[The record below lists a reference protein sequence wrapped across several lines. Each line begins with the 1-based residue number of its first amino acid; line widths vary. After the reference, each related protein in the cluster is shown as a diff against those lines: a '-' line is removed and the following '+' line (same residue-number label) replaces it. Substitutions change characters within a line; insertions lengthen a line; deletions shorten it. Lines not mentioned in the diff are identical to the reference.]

1 MAFVA
6 GPALGA
12 TFHGLRAATA
22 LGRPADGRTPVAS
35 HAASRVRMGV
45 LDGLDTSTQQPYT
58 FSRYILGPFSANEV
72 TDLSGEEE
80 RENALRAAYRQVFG
94 NAYIMEEERAELAIA
109 ESQFKLGAL
118 TVKELIR
125 AMAKSSTYRAR
136 FFEGASQYRFIE
148 LNYKHLMG
156 RAPDSQAEI
165 STHVQ
170 LYSAAGYDAE
180 IDSYLDSA
188 EYETVFGEN
197 TIPFLRFRGAY
208 TPCDSFNKQCAL
220 QGGWANSD
228 KAMGGAALSGW
239 NGSDGHQESTLIESY
254 AAGKPVNYE
263 AVAENT
269 PLKSTAP
276 NWYAVPDPALAPMPA
291 FVSVK
296 QVAALRSQ
304 VAALQATYE
313 QALLA
318 KLKAKDP
325 LAGFRSMVSDMPVN
339 DRGVAFSG
347 GDALLANPYA
357 LQMGDDSPLAFG
369 GSDAGSYK
377 RYAAAMEADS
387 VSRLEKSLEEAKREL
402 LVLEAALSSSTVTGS
417 VSKVT
422 FAGDS
427 ATPGAAVLATSSD
440 TSGRPVIKIASRPPK
455 PVQQKSGG
463 VLDNLPKVGLPS
475 LPSQLP
481 SLPALPKLPNPFA
494 KK

>member
-12 TFHGLRAATA
+12 TFHGLRASTPVTRTA
-22 LGRPADGRTPVAS
+22 EGRTAVVS

-45 LDGLDTSTQQPYT
+45 LDGLDTATQQPYT
-58 FSRYILGPFSANEV
+58 FSRYILGPFQGIEV

-94 NAYIMEEERAELAIA
+94 NAYIMEEERAELAIT

-148 LNYKHLMG
+148 LNFKHLMG
-156 RAPDSQAEI
+156 RSPDSQAEI
-165 STHVQ
+165 SEHVQ
-170 LYSAAGYDAE
+170 LYSAAGYEAE

-188 EYETVFGEN
+188 EYTTVFGDN
-197 TIPFLRFRGAY
+197 TVPFLRFRGAY

-239 NGSDGHQESTLIESY
+239 NGSDGHQESTLIASY

-291 FVSVK
+291 FVSQK

-304 VAALQATYE
+304 VAGLQATYE

-325 LAGFRSMVSDMPVN
+325 LVGFRNMVSDMPVN
-339 DRGVAFSG
+339 DRGPTYSG
-347 GDALLANPYA
+347 GDLLLANPYA
-357 LQMGDDSPLAFG
+357 RQLGDDSPLAMG
-369 GSDAGSYK
+369 GADAGTYK
-377 RYAAAMEADS
+377 RYSAAMEADS

-402 LVLEAALSSSTVTGS
+402 LVLEKALAASSPTGS
-417 VSKVT
+417 TDKVM
-422 FAGDS
+422 FAGDTQTSGASVLS
-427 ATPGAAVLATSSD
+427 ATAG
-440 TSGRPVIKIASRPPK
+440 GERPVIKIASRPPK
-455 PVQQKSGG
+455 PLAPATKGP
-463 VLDNLPKVGLPS
+463 LADLPKLGSLPKLPS
-475 LPSQLP
+475 LPSMP
-481 SLPALPKLPNPFA
+481 SMPSLPNPFA

>member
-6 GPALGA
+6 GPAVGA
-12 TFHGLRAATA
+12 TFHGLRAAAA
-22 LGRPADGRTPVAS
+22 LGRATDGRSPVAS

-45 LDGLDTSTQQPYT
+45 LDGLDTATQQPYT
-58 FSRYILGPFSANEV
+58 FSRYILGPFRANEV
-72 TDLSGEEE
+72 VDLSGEEE
-80 RENALRAAYRQVFG
+80 RENALRATYRQVFG

-125 AMAKSSTYRAR
+125 AMAKSNTYRAR

-148 LNYKHLMG
+148 LNFKHLMG
-156 RAPDSQAEI
+156 RSPDSQAEI

-170 LYSAAGYDAE
+170 LYSASGYDAE

-188 EYETVFGEN
+188 EYDTVFGEN

-239 NGSDGHQESTLIESY
+239 NGSDGHQESTLIGSY
-254 AAGKPVNYE
+254 AAGTPVNYE

-276 NWYAVPDPALAPMPA
+276 NWYAVPDPALAPTPA

-296 QVAALRSQ
+296 QVAALRST
-304 VAALQATYE
+304 VAALQSTYE

-347 GDALLANPYA
+347 GNTLLSNPYA
-357 LQMGDDSPLAFG
+357 QQMGDDSPLTFG

-402 LVLEAALSSSTVTGS
+402 LVLEKALDMSTETAGAK
-417 VSKVT
+417 KVV
-422 FAGDS
+422 FADDTRLSGPS
-427 ATPGAAVLATSSD
+427 VLATSADGS
-440 TSGRPVIKIASRPPK
+440 RPVIKIASRLPK
-455 PVQQKSGG
+455 PVQ
-463 VLDNLPKVGLPS
+463 KVGASTFLG
-475 LPSQLP
+475 
-481 SLPALPKLPNPFA
+481 LPKLPNPFA

>member
-12 TFHGLRAATA
+12 TFHGLRASTA
-22 LGRPADGRTPVAS
+22 LSRAADARTPVAS

-45 LDGLDTSTQQPYT
+45 LDGLDTATQQPYT
-58 FSRYILGPFSANEV
+58 FSRYILGPFRAAEV

-109 ESQFKLGAL
+109 ESQFKLGAI

-125 AMAKSSTYRAR
+125 RMAKSSTYRAR

-170 LYSAAGYDAE
+170 LYSASGYDAE

-188 EYETVFGEN
+188 EYETVFGDN
-197 TIPFLRFRGAY
+197 TVPFLRFRGAY

-239 NGSDGHQESTLIESY
+239 NGSDGHQESSLIASY

-296 QVAALRSQ
+296 QVAALRST

-325 LAGFRSMVSDMPVN
+325 LAGFRGMVSDMPVN
-339 DRGVAFSG
+339 DRGVAYSG

-357 LQMGDDSPLAFG
+357 LQMGNDSPLAFG
-369 GSDAGSYK
+369 GCDAGSYK

-402 LVLEAALSSSTVTGS
+402 LVLEAALGSSTEVGGS
-417 VSKVT
+417 SKVT
-422 FAGDS
+422 FAGD
-427 ATPGAAVLATSSD
+427 ADTAGAAVLATSAG
-440 TSGRPVIKIASRPPK
+440 TERPVIKIASRPPK
-455 PVQQKSGG
+455 PVQQMKPG
-463 VLDNLPKVGLPS
+463 VLDSLPKVSVPK

-481 SLPALPKLPNPFA
+481 SLPSLPSLPNPFA